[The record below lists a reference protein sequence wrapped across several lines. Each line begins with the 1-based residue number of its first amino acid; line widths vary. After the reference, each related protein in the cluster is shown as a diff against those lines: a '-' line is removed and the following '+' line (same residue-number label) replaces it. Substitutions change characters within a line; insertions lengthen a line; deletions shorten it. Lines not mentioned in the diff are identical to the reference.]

1 MGTLENSRCLCGV
14 ETQSPAVLKG
24 QGEEAGVGAHVPR
37 LDPKDSRDSGQGFTK
52 GDLCFRKPTLVWV
65 GWEGNPRPR
74 SAGCAGLRRAERSYS
89 TFNVRRGDSSKVRS
103 SGCALLE
110 LP

>member
-52 GDLCFRKPTLVWV
+52 GDLCFRKPTLVV
-65 GWEGNPRPR
+65 CGLMGREKPE
-74 SAGCAGLRRAERSYS
+74 AGDQG
-89 TFNVRRGDSSKVRS
+89 RG
-103 SGCALLE
+103 
-110 LP
+110 